1 VAPAAC
7 ANASSAS
14 TADPQTNEGLDTMNS
29 LTPIPTTTTTEA
41 GRPAPTATGRA
52 TATIAADASRVL
64 RNTYA
69 LLSMTLLFS
78 AAVAAASAAFQL
90 PAPGVLL
97 TLGGYFGLLFAVYR
111 FKNSGWALPAVFAL
125 TGFMGYSLGPVL
137 ARSLALPGGA
147 QVVAMALAATGA
159 TFLALSAWVLTTRRD
174 FSFMGGFLF
183 AGMVI
188 ALIAGLGAVFLQMPA
203 LGLAVAAM
211 VALLSAGLILFE
223 TSRIVNGGETNYV
236 LATVGLYVS
245 IFNLFTSLLSL
256 FGFGNSEE

>member
-1 VAPAAC
+1 
-7 ANASSAS
+7 
-14 TADPQTNEGLDTMNS
+14 MNS
-29 LTPIPTTTTTEA
+29 LTPHSSTPRPETTDAPRDFATADAAGHSAPTEA
-41 GRPAPTATGRA
+41 TAA
-52 TATIAADASRVL
+52 HRVL

-78 AAVAAASAAFQL
+78 AAVAAASVAFQL
-90 PAPGVLL
+90 PAPGLLL
-97 TLGGYFGLLFAVYR
+97 TLGGYFGLLVAIHKLR
-111 FKNSGWALPAVFAL
+111 NSGWALPAVFAL

-137 ARSLALPGGA
+137 AKSLALPGGA
-147 QVVAMALAATGA
+147 QVVTMALAATGA
-159 TFLALSAWVLTTRRD
+159 TFLILSAWVLKSRRD

-188 ALIAGLGAVFLQMPA
+188 ALIAGLGAVFLELPA

-245 IFNLFTSLLSL
+245 VFNLFTSLLSL
-256 FGFGNSEE
+256 FGFGSSDE

>member
-1 VAPAAC
+1 
-7 ANASSAS
+7 
-14 TADPQTNEGLDTMNS
+14 MNP
-29 LTPIPTTTTTEA
+29 LNTPT
-41 GRPAPTATGRA
+41 RPATAAPYPMVARPDVERGHA
-52 TATIAADASRVL
+52 GAVIPDQAQRVL

-78 AAVAAASAAFQL
+78 AAVAAAGVAFKL
-90 PAPGVLL
+90 PAPGLVI
-97 TLGGYFGLLFAVYR
+97 TLVGYFGLLFAVH
-111 FKNSGWALPAVFAL
+111 KLQNSGWALPAVFGL
-125 TGFMGYSLGPVL
+125 TGFMGYTLGPVL
-137 ARSLALPGGA
+137 AKTLALPGGA
-147 QVVAMALAATGA
+147 QTIMLALAATGA
-159 TFLALSAWVLTTRRD
+159 TFLALSAYVINSKRD

-188 ALIAGLGAVFLQMPA
+188 AILVGLGAMFFQVPA
-203 LGLAVAAM
+203 LGLAVSAM

-256 FGFGNSEE
+256 FGFGGSDD